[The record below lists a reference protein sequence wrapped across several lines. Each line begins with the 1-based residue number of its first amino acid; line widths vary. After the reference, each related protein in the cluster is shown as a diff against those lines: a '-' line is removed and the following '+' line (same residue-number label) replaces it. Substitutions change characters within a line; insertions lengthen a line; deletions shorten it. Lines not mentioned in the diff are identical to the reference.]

1 MQVRLR
7 ISMTRNTTFLDGGSA
22 VAASE
27 KSDRWRITMK
37 YLKKQICRPI
47 ELKEVQSHSIDGNS
61 SFYRKGG

>member
-1 MQVRLR
+1 M
-7 ISMTRNTTFLDGGSA
+7 MRNTMFLDGGSA

-37 YLKKQICRPI
+37 YLKKQICRHI
-47 ELKEVQSHSIDGNS
+47 ELKEVLVLRSHSIDGNS